1 MWSSGSPEG
10 DGWSGAVSKSLE
22 SVSRESS
29 YWVSTGLVE
38 LVTEFEI
45 PTWRER
51 LTSEK
56 GTYCSLPG
64 HMSSRIGDVHLRAL
78 LERKDL

>member
-1 MWSSGSPEG
+1 M
-10 DGWSGAVSKSLE
+10 
-22 SVSRESS
+22 
-29 YWVSTGLVE
+29 STGLVE

-64 HMSSRIGDVHLRAL
+64 HMSSRIGDVYLRAL